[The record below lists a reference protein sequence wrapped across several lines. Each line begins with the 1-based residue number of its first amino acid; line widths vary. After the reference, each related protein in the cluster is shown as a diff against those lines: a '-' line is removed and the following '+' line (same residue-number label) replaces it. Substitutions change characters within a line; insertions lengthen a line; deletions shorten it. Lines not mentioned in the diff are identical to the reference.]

1 MKISK
6 SIFALSALIFILASC
21 TQDEEFMADK
31 VPAGQIK
38 LNISAV
44 GLGQHI
50 VTTRATTKDP
60 EETEIHNLHIFFF
73 DYASGEYLTSSST
86 ASEEGK
92 SYRYLTGGVNTL
104 LIDGGQFVNPDNVD
118 IYVLANL
125 EEGTFRENA
134 DGKPVTADGTV
145 IENRAALLNYNYTP
159 YGKDNF
165 TTRLP
170 NTGLPMYG
178 NMQADFTISVG
189 QVIDVEM
196 KSLMARI
203 DFNITMNPADVDV
216 SRGYPQLRIT
226 RIDMCNM
233 PGGARI
239 QGYATGEETAMA
251 GDCTSGAD
259 VTIPL
264 TDGQSTSF
272 TFYMFEHLR
281 HTNGQTI
288 DPSVKDEYKQRYKPN
303 LAKADA
309 AYVLLTGRYIDKNA
323 HPYDVTY
330 KLYLGANH
338 TDDFNILRNCKY
350 VNNISVKGIT
360 AVNHPDNPD
369 ETIGLDVRVTVSR
382 DQNEYYIAILRERE
396 HDAHFN
402 VTPMDVYVPG
412 AGSVSVEIPDA
423 DGANTWIRLDP
434 IRREATSEGDGKRNY
449 FETDMLIRTLNGT
462 ENKSYTIQGKS
473 TGMTVERIYLF
484 IDENASTRERSVPI
498 KVYHTPEGE
507 SKSDAPTQELDIRQV
522 GLLKA
527 VINDGGTMKT
537 VYMETY
543 EEYLDYYDPLSP
555 FNSEHLYDGLAWGV
569 SGTEIG
575 NEDGGT
581 WGLGTDC
588 SQNFTMGVN
597 FTPTIA
603 RKAGQAHMTL
613 NELPLSAAAY
623 CYNKNKR
630 NSSGDVVRTEWYL
643 PGIREIEQALL
654 PYYNDFPEFQ
664 DNFYWSSAAGEER
677 GHILGLNEDSNRARA
692 TKIRYYPGGA
702 SNPNAPNNVNW
713 SDGGEGEYCYIKSGV
728 GDEGWLPRTTVCRI
742 RCMRITEGVT
752 E

>member
-6 SIFALSALIFILASC
+6 LILTANILITALTSC
-21 TQDEEFMADK
+21 IQDEDFRANI
-31 VPAGQIK
+31 PIGQIK
-38 LNISAV
+38 LNISAA

-60 EETEIHNLHIFFF
+60 EETEIHNLHVFFF
-73 DYASGEYLTSSST
+73 DNQTGNYLQST
-86 ASEEGK
+86 AESSEEGK
-92 SYRYLTGGVNTL
+92 SYRYLSGGTNTL
-104 LIDGGQFVNPDNVD
+104 LIDGEQFVNPSNVD

-125 EEGTFRENA
+125 ADGTFTEN
-134 DGKPVTADGTV
+134 DEGKPQMPDGTV
-145 IENRAALLNYNYTP
+145 IENRAALLAYTYKPYNEN
-159 YGKDNF
+159 NF
-165 TTRLP
+165 TTRMP
-170 NTGLPMYG
+170 ETGLPMIG
-178 NMQADFTISVG
+178 NMEANFTLTNG

-203 DFNITMNPADVDV
+203 DFNITMDPAPIDVDA

-239 QGYATGEETAMA
+239 ENYTNGEESATK
-251 GDCTSGAD
+251 GDCKSSAD

-264 TDGQSTSF
+264 SDGQSTSF

-281 HTNGQTI
+281 NNNGQAI
-288 DPSVKDEYKQRYKPN
+288 APSVKDEYKQRYKPN
-303 LAKADA
+303 LAKEDA

-369 ETIGLDVRVTVSR
+369 EAIGLDVRVTVSR

-402 VTPMDVYVPG
+402 VTPMDIYVPG
-412 AGSVSVEIPDA
+412 AGSVTIEIPDA
-423 DGANTWIRLDP
+423 DNANTWIRLYP
-434 IRREATSEGDGKRNY
+434 IKREATKEGDGKPNY
-449 FETDMLIRTLNGT
+449 FETDMLTSNLNKA
-462 ENKSYTIQGKS
+462 ENKSYTVHGKT

-484 IDENASTRERSVPI
+484 IDENASTWERSVPV
-498 KVYHTPEGE
+498 KVYYAPEGE
-507 SKSDAPTQELDIRQV
+507 SEPSTPTQELNIRQV

-527 VINDGGTMKT
+527 TINDGGTMRT

-543 EEYLDYYDPLSP
+543 EEYLNYYDPLSP
-555 FNSEHLYDGLAWGV
+555 FNSEQIYDGLSWGNN
-569 SGTEIG
+569 TEIG
-575 NEDGGT
+575 NVGGT
-581 WGLGTDC
+581 WGIGGTDC
-588 SQNFTMGVN
+588 SQNFTMGST
-597 FTPTIA
+597 FTPVIA
-603 RKAGQAHMTL
+603 EKMGQAYMTL
-613 NELPLSAAAY
+613 NDRALSAAAY

-630 NSSGDVVRTEWYL
+630 NTSGKVEETKWYL
-643 PGIREIEQALL
+643 PGIREIEQTVVA
-654 PYYNDFPEFQ
+654 YYNEFPEFQ
-664 DNFYWSSAAGEER
+664 NNFYWSSSAGEER
-677 GHILGLNEDSNRARA
+677 NWNIFKGANEDTSRARA
-692 TKIRYYPGGA
+692 TKARYYPGGEN
-702 SNPNAPNNVNW
+702 NPNAPNNVNW
-713 SDGGEGEYCYIKSGV
+713 NGDYCYIKSGV
-728 GDEGWLPRTTVCRI
+728 DDEGWLLRTTVCRI
-742 RCMRITEGVT
+742 RCMRVTDDVT

>member
-6 SIFALSALIFILASC
+6 FIFTLGALFLLFASC
-21 TQDEEFMADK
+21 TQDEALMADK

-38 LNISAV
+38 LNISAA

-73 DYASGEYLTSSST
+73 DNQSGEYLTSSST

-159 YGKDNF
+159 YGKDDF

-178 NMQADFTISVG
+178 NMQADFTISGG

-239 QGYATGEETAMA
+239 QGYANGEETAIM
-251 GDCTSGAD
+251 GNCTSGAD

-264 TDGQSTSF
+264 TDGQSTSL

-449 FETDMLIRTLNGT
+449 FETDMLTRTLNGT
-462 ENKSYTIQGKS
+462 ENKSYTVQGKS

-603 RKAGQAHMTL
+603 RKAEQAHMTL